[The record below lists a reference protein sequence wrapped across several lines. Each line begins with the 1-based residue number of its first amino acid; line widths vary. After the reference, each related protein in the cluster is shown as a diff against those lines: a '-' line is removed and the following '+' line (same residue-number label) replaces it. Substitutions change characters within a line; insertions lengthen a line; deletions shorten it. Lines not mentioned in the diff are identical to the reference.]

1 MFRKLHAPRAT
12 VTILVDDRRH
22 VVDAADTVA
31 AALLGAGIVRF
42 RASAVKA
49 TPRAPYCLMGA
60 CFECLVEID
69 DQPQRQACL
78 VPVAEGMRIRTGA

>member
-1 MFRKLHAPRAT
+1 MFRKLHAPRAR
-12 VTILVDDRRH
+12 VTILVDDRRL

-31 AALLGAGIVRF
+31 AALLGAGITRF

-49 TPRAPYCLMGA
+49 MPRAPYCLMGA

-78 VPVAEGMRIRTGA
+78 VPVAEGMRIRTEA